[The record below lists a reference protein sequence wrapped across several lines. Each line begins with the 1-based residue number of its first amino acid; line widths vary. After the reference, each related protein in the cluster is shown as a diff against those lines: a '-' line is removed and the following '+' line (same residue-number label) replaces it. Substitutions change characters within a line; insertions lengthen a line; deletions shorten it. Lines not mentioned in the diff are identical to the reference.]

1 MAEGRIGKYTDRKMC
16 DDRSRALQ
24 MGPCCTW
31 SESPNDQKLIELSCK
46 STDISVASVFMLSC
60 PIVLWRNYFVL
71 FNHSLTTWK
80 GFWWLF
86 AFISVFQKRFPKVS
100 KMTSQTQTLL
110 SADHWRMFTCT
121 AKKKKIRTNELQY
134 KNVTNHLTAL
144 LLFQC
149 IVELT
154 VQILTDTISDHDAG
168 TASECHL

>member
-1 MAEGRIGKYTDRKMC
+1 
-16 DDRSRALQ
+16 
-24 MGPCCTW
+24 
-31 SESPNDQKLIELSCK
+31 
-46 STDISVASVFMLSC
+46 
-60 PIVLWRNYFVL
+60 
-71 FNHSLTTWK
+71 
-80 GFWWLF
+80 
-86 AFISVFQKRFPKVS
+86 
-100 KMTSQTQTLL
+100 MTSQTQTLL

-121 AKKKKIRTNELQY
+121 AKKKKKIRTNELQY

>member
-1 MAEGRIGKYTDRKMC
+1 
-16 DDRSRALQ
+16 
-24 MGPCCTW
+24 
-31 SESPNDQKLIELSCK
+31 
-46 STDISVASVFMLSC
+46 
-60 PIVLWRNYFVL
+60 
-71 FNHSLTTWK
+71 
-80 GFWWLF
+80 
-86 AFISVFQKRFPKVS
+86 
-100 KMTSQTQTLL
+100 MTSQTQTLL

-121 AKKKKIRTNELQY
+121 AKKKIKIRTNELQY

>member
-1 MAEGRIGKYTDRKMC
+1 MEGVLMAVCIY
-16 DDRSRALQ
+16 S
-24 MGPCCTW
+24 
-31 SESPNDQKLIELSCK
+31 
-46 STDISVASVFMLSC
+46 SVS
-60 PIVLWRNYFVL
+60 
-71 FNHSLTTWK
+71 K
-80 GFWWLF
+80 
-86 AFISVFQKRFPKVS
+86 KVS
-100 KMTSQTQTLL
+100 KSQQNDIAN
-110 SADHWRMFTCT
+110 SNPWRMFTCT